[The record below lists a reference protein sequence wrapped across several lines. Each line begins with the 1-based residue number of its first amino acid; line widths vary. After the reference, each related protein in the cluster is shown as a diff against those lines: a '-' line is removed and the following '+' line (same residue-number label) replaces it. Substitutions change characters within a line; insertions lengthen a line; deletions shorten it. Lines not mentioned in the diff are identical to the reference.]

1 MTVAAS
7 GLLPA
12 GPLDELFLHI
22 EVVIDKGLDRLV
34 DGDRQWISKTEQPG
48 YGSRDG
54 LADNQGTPVR
64 AADNGR
70 GTVVGHDTSNCAYL
84 AGAGIPGIARG

>member
-1 MTVAAS
+1 VAPLAPTFSSAARMTVAAS

-48 YGSRDG
+48 CGSRDG
-54 LADNQGTPVR
+54 LAT
-64 AADNGR
+64 AEAEASAD
-70 GTVVGHDTSNCAYL
+70 
-84 AGAGIPGIARG
+84 AG